1 MGRVSDL
8 PFSQACENNKDA
20 ILAVLEPV
28 LAESVTV
35 LEIGAGTGQHA
46 THFAAAM
53 PGLKWLPTELAE
65 NIPILLPRCQ
75 ACKADNL
82 LTPAVLDVNERPWP
96 LAPLPDA
103 LFTANTLHI
112 MPWQAVESLF
122 SGLAERADR
131 PLRLAV
137 YGPFNYR
144 GQYTS
149 ASNAS
154 FDQWL
159 VQRNPNSAIRDFEQ
173 VNDLAEAAGYHLLA
187 DNAMPANNRL
197 LVWSCITG
205 P

>member
-1 MGRVSDL
+1 M
-8 PFSQACENNKDA
+8 
-20 ILAVLEPV
+20 
-28 LAESVTV
+28 LAETGTA

-53 PGLKWLPTELAE
+53 PWLQWQPTELAE
-65 NIPILLPRCQ
+65 NMPVLLPRCL
-75 ACKADNL
+75 ACNAANL
-82 LTPAVLDVNERPWP
+82 LAPVVLDVNDRPWP
-96 LAPLPDA
+96 LSPLPDA

-122 SGLAERADR
+122 AELAARADKPAR
-131 PLRLAV
+131 FAV

-149 ASNAS
+149 DSNAS

-159 VQRNPNSAIRDFEQ
+159 AQRNPHSAIRDFER
-173 VNDLAEAAGYHLLA
+173 VNDLAKAAGYSLLE

-197 LVWSCITG
+197 LVWSGVSG